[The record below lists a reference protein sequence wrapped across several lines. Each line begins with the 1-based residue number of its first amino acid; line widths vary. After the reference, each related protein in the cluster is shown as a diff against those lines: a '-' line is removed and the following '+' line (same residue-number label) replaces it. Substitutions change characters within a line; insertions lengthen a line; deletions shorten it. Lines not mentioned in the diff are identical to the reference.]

1 MRWKL
6 LFAFLFLAAGLALAG
21 YFEYC
26 FSRSGPSTVS
36 VPILVSPAHI
46 TSKFF
51 AYTSARYRI
60 GVAFDET
67 EKLVVAKPDSIADP
81 DSRIPTRLKA
91 SWTVSRGSR
100 VIQHGSASEAIWRVQ
115 GQPFLEFGGFQAEAW
130 QWHQL
135 DVDAISYETRL
146 AQANPRL
153 TVGIWTEKASLYEP
167 EFLAFKFA
175 TRIIYGL
182 CLFIGGLLILSSLVA
197 CRETLFAPLR

>member
-21 YFEYC
+21 YSEYC
-26 FSRSGPSTVS
+26 FTRSGPSPVS
-36 VPILVSPAHI
+36 IPALGSPAHI

-60 GVAFDET
+60 GVAFDDP

-81 DSRIPTRLKA
+81 YSGIPARLKA
-91 SWTVSRGSR
+91 SWTASRLSG
-100 VIQHGSASEAIWRVQ
+100 VIQRGSASETIWGAQ
-115 GQPFLEFGGFQAEAW
+115 GQPLLEFGGFQAEAW
-130 QWHQL
+130 QWYQL

-153 TVGIWTEKASLYEP
+153 TEES
-167 EFLAFKFA
+167 
-175 TRIIYGL
+175 GL
-182 CLFIGGLLILSSLVA
+182 KNRFFTNQNSWLSSWPPGSSMGYAFLSA
-197 CRETLFAPLR
+197 AF